1 MKKFQLF
8 EIVAVLSAINLV
20 GLSTEGK
27 ITIAKNISAL
37 KKECRELEELRDNL
51 RGDIEAITG
60 LFSEPAEVEIIKLSE
75 ADKNNLIEGFS
86 GNAGAL
92 ASLLE
97 VL

>member
-8 EIVAVLSAINLV
+8 EIVAALSAINLAN
-20 GLSTEGK
+20 LTTEGK
-27 ITIAKNISAL
+27 IVIVRTISTL

-51 RGDIEAITG
+51 RGDIEAIKE
-60 LFSEPAEVEIIKLSE
+60 LFSEDAEVEIIKLSE
-75 ADKNNLIEGFS
+75 SDKNALIEGFS

-97 VL
+97 IL